1 MTNTSSGHNLGR
13 STPLPLVC
21 ALLLGLAG
29 CSAWSPPS
37 QEAGK
42 FAIPSQWPSA
52 SVAHSTPTISLT
64 DWWLRFND
72 PQLTT
77 LITQALQ
84 ANTSVRSA
92 QAALQQARALRD
104 VNAAGLSPSL
114 SASGSA
120 QRGKSGDSDTSN
132 SLRAGL
138 DARWEID
145 VFGARR
151 SSLNASEA
159 DAQASQASLADVQV
173 SIAAEVALAYIQ
185 LRGQQAQLQIAR
197 NNLASQQETL
207 QITDWRLQ
215 AGLTTSLELEQAR
228 TATEQTSA
236 QLPTLQTGINQ
247 SRLSL
252 ALLTGQTPDA
262 LQGLISQPQPMPTL
276 AGNWALGIPAHTL
289 RQRPDVRA
297 AEQRIRAALSRV
309 SAADAARYPGF
320 ALSGSVGLNALSL
333 SGLTSGAS
341 VASALLGSIS
351 VPLLDGGAARAQVR
365 VQEAALEQARVAYE
379 AVVLTALKDVEG
391 ALVALQGDRARQ
403 LNLQNAAT
411 AAANAALLAQQR
423 YTSGL
428 IDFQTVLQTQ
438 RTLLTAQDSVAS
450 VQAAISTDHV
460 RLVKA
465 LGGGWN
471 QTSLD

>member
-1 MTNTSSGHNLGR
+1 MTHSSMRRYLGGSR
-13 STPLPLVC
+13 LLPPGFILLV
-21 ALLLGLAG
+21 GLAG
-29 CSAWSPPS
+29 CSTGSPPA
-37 QEAGK
+37 QEPDRLVIPLHWSA
-42 FAIPSQWPSA
+42 ASNAISIPS
-52 SVAHSTPTISLT
+52 ISLT
-64 DWWLRFND
+64 DWWQQFND
-72 PQLTT
+72 PLLTT
-77 LITQALQ
+77 LITQALRT
-84 ANTSVRSA
+84 NTSVRSA

-104 VNAAGLSPSL
+104 VGAAGLSPSL

-120 QRGKSGDSDTSN
+120 QRGKSGGIDASS
-132 SLRAGL
+132 SLRTGL

-151 SSLNASEA
+151 SSLDAFEA
-159 DAQASQASLADVQV
+159 DAQAFQASLADVQV

-215 AGLTTSLELEQAR
+215 AGLTTALELEQAR

-236 QLPTLQTGINQ
+236 QLPTLQTSICQ
-247 SRLSL
+247 TRLSL
-252 ALLTGQTPDA
+252 ALLSGQTPDT
-262 LQGLISQPQPMPTL
+262 LQVLVTEPQPIPEIT
-276 AGNWALGIPAHTL
+276 GDWALGIPAQTL

-320 ALSGSVGLNALSL
+320 ALSGSLGLSALSM
-333 SGLTSGAS
+333 SGPTGGAS
-341 VASALLGSIS
+341 VVSALLGSIT
-351 VPLLDGGAARAQVR
+351 VPLLDGGAALAQVR
-365 VQEAALEQARVAYE
+365 AQEAALEQARVAYE
-379 AVVLTALKDVEG
+379 AVVLTALKDVES
-391 ALVALQGDRARQ
+391 ALMALQGDRARQ
-403 LNLQNAAT
+403 FHLQNAAT

-423 YTSGL
+423 YASGL

-438 RTLLTAQDSVAS
+438 RTLLTAQDSMAS
-450 VQAAISTDHV
+450 TQAAISTDHV

-471 QTSLD
+471 

>member
-1 MTNTSSGHNLGR
+1 LQWSSA
-13 STPLPLVC
+13 SQTQSSATLPL
-21 ALLLGLAG
+21 ANWWERFDDPLLTRLVT
-29 CSAWSPPS
+29 
-37 QEAGK
+37 K
-42 FAIPSQWPSA
+42 
-52 SVAHSTPTISLT
+52 
-64 DWWLRFND
+64 
-72 PQLTT
+72 
-77 LITQALQ
+77 ALQ
-84 ANTSVRSA
+84 TNTSVRSA
-92 QAALQQARALRD
+92 QTALQQARALREFS
-104 VNAAGLSPSL
+104 AAGLSPSL

-120 QRGKSGDSDTSN
+120 QRGKSDGTDAHN
-132 SLRAGL
+132 SLQAGL
-138 DARWEID
+138 DARWELD

-151 SSLNASEA
+151 SSVNASEA
-159 DAQASQASLADVQV
+159 DAQASQSSLADVQV
-173 SIAAEVALAYIQ
+173 SVAAEVALAYIQ
-185 LRGQQAQLQIAR
+185 LRGQQAQAQIAR

-207 QITDWRLQ
+207 QITDWRRQ
-215 AGLTTSLELEQAR
+215 AGLTSSLELEQAR

-236 QLPTLQTGINQ
+236 QLPTLQTGISQ
-247 SRLSL
+247 TRLSL

-262 LQGLISQPQPMPTL
+262 LQGLVDEAQPVPVV
-276 AGNWALGIPAHTL
+276 AGDWALGIPARTL

-297 AEQRIRAALSRV
+297 AEQRIQAALSRL

-320 ALSGSVGLNALSL
+320 ALSGSLGLSALSL

-351 VPLLDGGAARAQVR
+351 APLLDGGAARAQIR

-379 AVVLTALKDVEG
+379 AAVLTALRDVEG

-423 YTSGL
+423 YASGL

-438 RTLLTAQDSVAS
+438 RTLLVAQDSVAS
-450 VQAAISTDHV
+450 TQAAISADHV

-471 QTSLD
+471 

>member
-1 MTNTSSGHNLGR
+1 
-13 STPLPLVC
+13 
-21 ALLLGLAG
+21 
-29 CSAWSPPS
+29 
-37 QEAGK
+37 
-42 FAIPSQWPSA
+42 
-52 SVAHSTPTISLT
+52 
-64 DWWLRFND
+64 
-72 PQLTT
+72 
-77 LITQALQ
+77 
-84 ANTSVRSA
+84 VRGA
-92 QAALQQARALRD
+92 QAALQQARAVRD

-120 QRGKSGDSDTSN
+120 QRGKSDGSDTSN

-145 VFGARR
+145 VFGTRR

-159 DAQASQASLADVQV
+159 DAQAYQASLADIQV
-173 SIAAEVALAYIQ
+173 SIAAEAALAYIQ

-215 AGLTTSLELEQAR
+215 AGLTSSLELEQAR
-228 TATEQTSA
+228 AATEQTSA
-236 QLPTLQTGINQ
+236 QLPTLQASINQ
-247 SRLSL
+247 TRLSL

-262 LQGLISQPQPMPTL
+262 LQALVSEPQPVPAL
-276 AGNWALGIPAHTL
+276 AGDWALGIPAQTL
-289 RQRPDVRA
+289 RQRPDIQA
-297 AEQRIRAALSRV
+297 AERRVRAALSRV

-320 ALSGSVGLNALSL
+320 ALSGSLGLNALSL

-423 YTSGL
+423 YASGL

-438 RTLLTAQDSVAS
+438 RTLLTAQDSVAT

-471 QTSLD
+471 

>member
-1 MTNTSSGHNLGR
+1 MNQSSMRRYPRRL
-13 STPLPLVC
+13 SLLPSGFI
-21 ALLLGLAG
+21 LLLGLAG
-29 CSAWSPPS
+29 CSTGSPPV
-37 QEAGK
+37 QEPDRLAVPLHWSSMGNTSS
-42 FAIPSQWPSA
+42 IPS
-52 SVAHSTPTISLT
+52 ISLN
-64 DWWLRFND
+64 DWWQQFND
-72 PQLTT
+72 PLLTM
-77 LITQALQ
+77 LITRALQ
-84 ANTSVRSA
+84 ANTTVRSA

-104 VNAAGLSPSL
+104 IGAAGLSPSL

-120 QRGKSGDSDTSN
+120 QRGKSDGGDTSN

-138 DARWEID
+138 DARWELD

-151 SSLNASEA
+151 SSLDASEA

-185 LRGQQAQLQIAR
+185 LRGLQAQLQIAR

-215 AGLTTSLELEQAR
+215 AGLTTTLELEQAR
-228 TATEQTSA
+228 AAAEQTSA
-236 QLPTLQTGINQ
+236 QLPTLQTSIRQ
-247 SRLSL
+247 TQLSL
-252 ALLTGQTPDA
+252 ALLSGQTPDT
-262 LQGLISQPQPMPTL
+262 LQGLVAESRPIPEI
-276 AGNWALGIPAHTL
+276 AGDWALGIPAQTL

-320 ALSGSVGLNALSL
+320 ALSGSLGLNALSL
-333 SGLTSGAS
+333 TSPTRI
-341 VASALLGSIS
+341 ASALLGSIS
-351 VPLLDGGAARAQVR
+351 VPLFDGGAVLAQVR
-365 VQEAALEQARVAYE
+365 AQEAALEQARVAYE
-379 AVVLTALKDVEG
+379 AVVLTALKDVES
-391 ALVALQGDRARQ
+391 ALAALQGDRARQ
-403 LNLQNAAT
+403 LHLQNAAT

-423 YTSGL
+423 YASGL

-438 RTLLTAQDSVAS
+438 RTLLTAQDSMAS
-450 VQAAISTDHV
+450 TQAAISTDHV

-471 QTSLD
+471 